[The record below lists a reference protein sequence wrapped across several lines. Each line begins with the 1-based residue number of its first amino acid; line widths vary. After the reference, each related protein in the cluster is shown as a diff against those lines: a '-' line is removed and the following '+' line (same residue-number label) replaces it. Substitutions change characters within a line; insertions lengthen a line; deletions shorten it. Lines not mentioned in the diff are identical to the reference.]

1 MADASRIEAL
11 VAPTV
16 EGLGYEVVRVQLSG
30 GTRPVLQVM
39 IERTDRAPTTV
50 EDCADASRAISAVL
64 DVEDP
69 VAGAY
74 TLEVSS
80 AGIDRPLTRPD
91 HFRRFAGFQARV
103 ETRVPIEGRRRFKGV
118 LRGLEDGAV
127 VIDVDEG
134 ELRVDP
140 ADILKARLV
149 LTDELIEASRAGG
162 L

>member
-16 EGLGYEVVRVQLSG
+16 EGMGYEVVRVQLTG
-30 GTRPVLQVM
+30 GDRPVLQVM
-39 IERTDRAPTTV
+39 IERADRAPTTV
-50 EDCADASRAISAVL
+50 DDCADASRAISAVL

-69 VAGAY
+69 VSGAY

-91 HFRRFAGFQARV
+91 HFRRFAGFQARL

-127 VIDVDEG
+127 VMDVEEG
-134 ELRVDP
+134 ELRVAP
-140 ADILKARLV
+140 EDIAKAKLV
-149 LTDELIEASRAGG
+149 LTDELIAASRAGG